1 MASTNRIT
9 LRIVGRPEDNGDV
22 RLGAFL
28 KKIDALRDA
37 LRATD
42 RVISDGELLFDYR
55 VVGLSH
61 SSPSTVQLE
70 PVPLEMEAVADAEP
84 LVDTFHRAVE
94 GIQEGTSVPE
104 GFDYFALQKFKRLE
118 PTERDTPAVE
128 ISRNGDWLSLSGE
141 WAKNV
146 DTILGPDQYEVGSAT
161 GMLQALNVHAGNKKF
176 TIYPTFGEPELR
188 CRFKSDLRD
197 DVVEAVDRY
206 VEVFGTLR
214 YKAGGRYPHG
224 MDARRIEIYPDEAEL
239 PTLEDLFGI
248 APDITGEKPAEDFV
262 RDLRDEW

>member
-1 MASTNRIT
+1 MSRANRIS
-9 LRIVGRPEDNGDV
+9 LRMVGRPEDNGDV
-22 RLGAFL
+22 RIGAFL

-42 RVISDGELLFDYR
+42 KVMSDGEVLFDYR
-55 VVGLSH
+55 VVDLSH
-61 SSPSTVQLE
+61 SSPSTVQVE
-70 PVPLEMEAVADAEP
+70 PVPLEMEAVADAGP
-84 LVDTFHRAVE
+84 LVDTFHKTVE
-94 GIQEGTSVPE
+94 GIQEGSGVPE

-128 ISRNGDWLSLSGE
+128 ISHNGDWLSLSGE

-161 GMLQALNVHAGNKKF
+161 GMLQALNVHGGNKKF
-176 TIYPTFGEPELR
+176 SIYPIGEPELR
-188 CRFKSDLRD
+188 CRFGPELRD
-197 DVVEAVDRY
+197 DVVKAVDRY
-206 VEVFGTLR
+206 VEVFGRLR
-214 YKAGGRYPHG
+214 YKAGGRYPHA
-224 MDARRIEIYPDEAEL
+224 MDAHRIEVYPDEAEL
-239 PTLEDLFGI
+239 PTLDDLFGI